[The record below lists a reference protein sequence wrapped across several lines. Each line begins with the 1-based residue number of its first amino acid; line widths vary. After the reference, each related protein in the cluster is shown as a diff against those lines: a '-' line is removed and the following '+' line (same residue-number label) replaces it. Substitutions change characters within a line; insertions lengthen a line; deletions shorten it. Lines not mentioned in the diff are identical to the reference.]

1 MSKKQQDLLKAKQKK
16 QKIIVVVGGVFLL
29 ALLAFQVPRMMKQMN
44 SLNGNASASSSAAT
58 TTTAST
64 TPAPA
69 GTPPADG
76 SLTPPTLSG
85 PTTAST
91 TPASSSGLAD
101 SDPAPAV
108 QDGQLVSFSRF
119 IAKDPFSQQIE
130 QNPTSGDSG
139 KTGGG
144 TKPKPG
150 KGSGDGKPVPPSAS
164 GGSGDGGSG
173 DGGSTT
179 PKPPAADPTK
189 ATISINGVSEDVQ
202 IGGAFPTAQPYFKL
216 VSLESGE
223 ARIGIAGGSLAGGDQ
238 TVALVKGKKL
248 TLQNTADGT
257 RYELVLVSTA

>member
-1 MSKKQQDLLKAKQKK
+1 MSKKQQNLLKAKQKK
-16 QKIIVVVGGVFLL
+16 QKIIVAVGGVLLL
-29 ALLAFQVPRMMKQMN
+29 AILAFQVPRMMKQMN
-44 SLNGNASASSSAAT
+44 QLNGTASSSSSAA

-85 PTTAST
+85 PATASPA
-91 TPASSSGLAD
+91 PASSTGLAS
-101 SDPAPAV
+101 SDPAPAA

-119 IAKDPFSQQIE
+119 IAKDPFNQQIE

-139 KTGGG
+139 QTTGG
-144 TKPKPG
+144 TTSKPG
-150 KGSGDGKPVPPSAS
+150 KGSGSGIGKPVPPSA
-164 GGSGDGGSG
+164 GRGPG

-216 VSLESGE
+216 VSLRSDE

-257 RYELVLVSTA
+257 RYELVLVATA